1 MAGIKVAVNN
11 VTCPNYSFIH
21 FLVSMNCQALNLIL
35 EINRYKDGFLPS
47 GVLQESKHLMYK
59 ERAILNLLLR

>member
-1 MAGIKVAVNN
+1 MS
-11 VTCPNYSFIH
+11 T
-21 FLVSMNCQALNLIL
+21 NCQALSLIL

-47 GVLQESKHLMYK
+47 EVLEEGKHLTYK